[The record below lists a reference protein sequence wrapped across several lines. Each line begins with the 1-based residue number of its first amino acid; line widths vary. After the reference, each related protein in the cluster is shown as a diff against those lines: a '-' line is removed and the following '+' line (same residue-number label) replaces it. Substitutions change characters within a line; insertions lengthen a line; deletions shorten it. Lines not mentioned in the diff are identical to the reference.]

1 MVRVTEWKISAF
13 NILDYIF
20 IHDLASMSTFS
31 DLKNE
36 FYGYVADEIDT
47 INSQRGFTEYRAE
60 VYKHYLLCGIE
71 LKLNQVFESRF
82 KRIIDEVLLRV
93 KSSGFP
99 VSTYLQDV
107 LNICGHSNISC
118 LDGTVKYKLL
128 AQFLYFDFDSASMS
142 FFNKLLELKILS
154 TGRLKEDK
162 MSPKH
167 KEEMN
172 RVFLRVLMFCEF
184 EILKKQIIHNYSNMF
199 MRLDFNDIING
210 NVRIIKDL
218 LVLIN
223 KEINHEEMIFH
234 GDVRN
239 VSALAGAFFFI
250 EGRSGNVY
258 KNKKQVNYRPDYN
271 IPINSLYVCKT
282 KAVHDLNDKERRVCT
297 EYAQNKMKEY
307 GFEFIQRTFYDNS
320 VRLYSFYKFMHN
332 VFDYTSKYGVW
343 YYNFIDQ
350 LCYDDRYPEI
360 YKTGLRQA
368 IDGLQMYK
376 PKKE

>member
-36 FYGYVADEIDT
+36 FYGYVAGEIDT

-234 GDVRN
+234 GDVR
-239 VSALAGAFFFI
+239 SISGLSGGFFFI
-250 EGRSGNVY
+250 EGRSRNVC
-258 KNKKQVNYRPDYN
+258 KNKEQVNYRPDYN
-271 IPINSLYVCKT
+271 IPINDIYGCKI
-282 KAVHDLNDKERRVCT
+282 KAKSDLNDKEKKVCT
-297 EYAQNKMKEY
+297 EYAQNKMKQY
-307 GFEFIQRTFYDNS
+307 GYTFQQRSFYDNS
-320 VRLYSFYKFMHN
+320 VRLYKIYKFIWILFDGFSKN
-332 VFDYTSKYGVW
+332 VKW
-343 YYNFIDQ
+343 HYNFVDQ
-350 LCYDDRYPEI
+350 LCYDDCYPEI

>member
-1 MVRVTEWKISAF
+1 MVRLTEWKISAF

-36 FYGYVADEIDT
+36 FYRYVADEIDT
-47 INSQRGFTEYRAE
+47 INSQRGFTAYRAE

-162 MSPKH
+162 MSSKH

-199 MRLDFNDIING
+199 MRLDFNDIMNG

-234 GDVRN
+234 GNVRV
-239 VSALAGAFFFI
+239 VSGLLGGFFFI
-250 EGRSGNVY
+250 EGSANNIY
-258 KNKKQVNYRPDYN
+258 HNKKQVNYRPDYN
-271 IPINSLYVCKT
+271 ISISGVYDCRKN
-282 KAVHDLNDKERRVCT
+282 AVSNLNDEEKKVCT
-297 EYAQNKMKEY
+297 EYAGNKMKEY
-307 GFEFIQRTFYDNS
+307 GYTFNQRTFYDNS
-320 VRLYSFYKFMHN
+320 VRLYSLYQFIRI
-332 VFDYTSKYGVW
+332 VFDNVSIDRKW
-343 YYNFIDQ
+343 HYNFVDQ
-350 LCYDDRYPEI
+350 LYYDDRYPEI

-376 PKKE
+376 PKK